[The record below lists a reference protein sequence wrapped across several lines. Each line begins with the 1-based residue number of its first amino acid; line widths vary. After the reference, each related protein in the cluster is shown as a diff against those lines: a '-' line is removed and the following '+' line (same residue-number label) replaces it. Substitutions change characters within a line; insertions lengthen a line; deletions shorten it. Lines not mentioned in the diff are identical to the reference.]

1 MNAAL
6 AALARLVAAWQPLR
20 SAVCRVGLGAPRST
34 MSSFDPRNPP
44 AWVRQL
50 MSRAH
55 RRQGAAAAGGDDG
68 GGDMI
73 SLGHG
78 TFVAPLPAGWA
89 LHPGRPFSGRIR
101 PREGYPIDYRLDS
114 YEDPPA
120 ARGEARILDYL
131 EEMRATV
138 RRPKDALANVLVAV
152 PERAAAGREIVWKR
166 LDPLQGTH
174 IRELELRC
182 KLTPELLPHRMAI
195 GRAVGEWLNLGG
207 FAPEPTALDRVA
219 HSATLERVNFQDTL
233 LMRVPRDW
241 KVAVDS
247 ETDGRKLFTVDEP
260 HDRETIWANSRYR
273 RLPAGADPAEFMA
286 ETADQVWE
294 GPLAAGRRAW
304 LFRRREELP
313 EGDALLITAN
323 EEAENGE
330 ALRRI
335 SWTRYGIRDDFL
347 VWAPVHLVTAHQYV
361 DEPAQVESE
370 ALVDREVR
378 NALLLPP
385 YAEGGAN
392 S

>member
-1 MNAAL
+1 M
-6 AALARLVAAWQPLR
+6 
-20 SAVCRVGLGAPRST
+20 ST
-34 MSSFDPRNPP
+34 FDPRNPP

-55 RRQGAAAAGGDDG
+55 RRQRAGSGGDDAG
-68 GGDMI
+68 GGDLI

-78 TFVAPLPAGWA
+78 TFAAPLPAGWS
-89 LHPGRPFSGRIR
+89 LHPGRPFTGRIR
-101 PREGYPIDYRLDS
+101 PREGYAIDYRLDC

-152 PERAAAGREIVWKR
+152 PEREPAGREIVWKR
-166 LDPLQGTH
+166 LDPLRGTH
-174 IRELELRC
+174 VRELELRC
-182 KLTPELLPHRMAI
+182 RLSEALVPQRMAI

-219 HSATLERVNFQDTL
+219 HSAQLERLSFEDTL
-233 LMRVPRDW
+233 LMRVPRAW
-241 KVAVDS
+241 KASVDS
-247 ETDGRKLFTVDEP
+247 EADGRKLFAVDEP
-260 HDRETIWANSRYR
+260 QDRETIWANSRFL

-286 ETADQVWE
+286 EAVNAIWE
-294 GPLAAGRRAW
+294 GALAAK
-304 LFRRREELP
+304 RRRWRLRRQEELP

-323 EEAENGE
+323 DEEEHGE

-335 SWTRYGIRDDFL
+335 SWARYGIRDEYL
-347 VWAPVHLVTAHQYV
+347 VWAPVHLVTAMQFV
-361 DEPAQVESE
+361 DEPPQIETE
-370 ALVDREVR
+370 ALVDREIR

-385 YAEGGAN
+385 GEGG
-392 S
+392 